1 MAPAGANRV
10 IDGGLIVGAGGALGG
25 GAGATMGGGFA
36 PTPGTTGNLNAGAS
50 PFQPNTGGGGGFAGS
65 GGFTGSVG
73 ALGGG
78 GFASAS
84 AQPVASNAG
93 NFGSTP
99 PSPFNGGATALA
111 PLAPDPNVPNS
122 EAWCAPSFGVGNIPD
137 DPPPVAYIR

>member
-10 IDGGLIVGAGGALGG
+10 IDGAPIVGAGGAHGG

-36 PTPGTTGNLNAGAS
+36 PTPGTTGNLSASAS

-78 GFASAS
+78 GFAPAS

-93 NFGSTP
+93 SFGSTP
-99 PSPFNGGATALA
+99 PSPFNGGATAPRARAGPERAEFRGLVRA
-111 PLAPDPNVPNS
+111 VVRCGEHS
-122 EAWCAPSFGVGNIPD
+122 G
-137 DPPPVAYIR
+137 